1 MKVYEQLAQ
10 SLQARINCE
19 KHGNTEWHVRHTE
32 TIESTCKEYLPSGS
46 GFDCGT
52 RFDFDKSTPNR
63 LVLNT
68 DFHHMDE
75 HGGYDGWTEHQVI
88 VTPSLVFRFDVRVT
102 GVNKR
107 DVKEYIASEFEC
119 ALNSDMREV

>member
-1 MKVYEQLAQ
+1 VKVYEQLAQ

-19 KHGNTEWHVRHTE
+19 RSGNTEWHVRHSE
-32 TIESTCKEYLPSGS
+32 AIESACKEYLPSGS

-102 GVNKR
+102 GR
-107 DVKEYIASEFEC
+107 DRNDIKEYIASEFEC
-119 ALNSDMREV
+119 ALNSDMRET